1 MIQRNH
7 SSRRLAPMTLIILWS
22 FLSIVWAQ
30 LIVKPE
36 LSNAIIAIQQIFV
49 TDSAN
54 QPQISMDGRNGDLSL
69 NGTLSLLQ
77 YPCTSTSGCV
87 LMLDENGKVILTGA
101 DAWQRT
107 DVTTNLST
115 TGTTFFAKR
124 WGSLTWLDTSANEII
139 FWDPST
145 LTTSDPISMRVGV
158 KTINSTTSSNNKML
172 DVAGS
177 INTRKYG
184 LTLQAPIN
192 PTHKTS
198 YNITNNSIVESE
210 ISRRDTNNE
219 SIRMRI
225 WYNNWFNII
234 SNLIFEWMNPLAHA
248 RLGINTPGYPTRE
261 LDVAG
266 NFHSSQTLTVGS
278 GSSPLFVADTTAQR
292 VAINTTPTDHSFEVK
307 GTTRLWWAVNFAGI
321 ATNRSNTTDG
331 KTSVKLWEI
340 NSLETTP
347 YTYTGM
353 WCKYLSVDAQWHI
366 ILVQWAGSGCGAT
379 PPTNNPTAINGRCG
393 TARITWW
400 WNGQSAYNAYVNGEL
415 CTSGTPTDPY
425 TEVYPDGPI
434 GTASTTIYVNAYRQC
449 EWANGGTTASCYDS
463 TTRRWCFVDDT
474 LVTMADGTT
483 KPIQTIVTGDLLQW
497 SRGIN
502 TVVSVVQYNHSGP
515 IYSFNGGEYF
525 VTEAHPFMTTEG
537 RQSINPEATK
547 ILYPDLEVTTLRP
560 GSIMITDHGE
570 IPLFIIQSKHT
581 IEPVYTFT
589 VDGSHDFYADGYLVH
604 NKRDDA
610 PTAWGN
616 DNP

>member
-22 FLSIVWAQ
+22 FLGIVWAQ
-30 LIVKPE
+30 LTIKPE

-49 TDSAN
+49 TDDN
-54 QPQISMDGRNGDLSL
+54 NIPQIRMGEGEGDLML

-107 DVTTNLST
+107 DVMTHLST

-219 SIRMRI
+219 SVRMRVR
-225 WYNNWFNII
+225 YTPNGSNTLNSNI
-234 SNLIFEWMNPLAHA
+234 IFEWMNPLAHA

-261 LDVAG
+261 LDIAG

-278 GSSPLFVADTTAQR
+278 GSSPLLVADTTAQR
-292 VAINTTPTDHSFEVK
+292 VAINTTPTDHSFEIK
-307 GTTRLWWAVNFAGI
+307 GATRLWWAVNFAGI
-321 ATNRSNTTDG
+321 ATNRSNITDG
-331 KTSVKLWEI
+331 KTSIKLWEI
-340 NSLETTP
+340 RSDETTS

-366 ILVQWAGSGCGAT
+366 ILVQWAGSGCT
-379 PPTNNPTAINGRCG
+379 TNPTNNNPTAVNGVCG
-393 TARITWW
+393 EAEILWW
-400 WNGQSAYNAYVNGEL
+400 WYGSNAYNTYIDGEL
-415 CTSGTPTDPY
+415 CSTGNPTDP
-425 TEVYPDGPI
+425 TSEVYPDGPI
-434 GTASTTIYVNAYRQC
+434 GSASSTIYVYRYRQC
-449 EWANGGTTASCYDS
+449 KWSNGGTTASCSTS

-483 KPIQTIVTGDLLQW
+483 KPIQTIITGNYLQW
-497 SRGIN
+497 SHGIN
-502 TVVSVVQYNHSGP
+502 TVVSTVQYNHSGP
-515 IYSFNGGEYF
+515 IYSFNGGKYF

-547 ILYPDLEVTTLRP
+547 IIYPDLEVSQLAP
-560 GSIMITDHGE
+560 WSIMITDHGK

-604 NKRDDA
+604 NKRE
-610 PTAWGN
+610 
-616 DNP
+616 

>member
-1 MIQRNH
+1 
-7 SSRRLAPMTLIILWS
+7 
-22 FLSIVWAQ
+22 
-30 LIVKPE
+30 
-36 LSNAIIAIQQIFV
+36 
-49 TDSAN
+49 
-54 QPQISMDGRNGDLSL
+54 
-69 NGTLSLLQ
+69 
-77 YPCTSTSGCV
+77 
-87 LMLDENGKVILTGA
+87 MLDENGKAILTGA

-107 DVTTNLST
+107 DVITHLST

-124 WGSLTWLDTSANEII
+124 WGDRTGLDTSAHEII

-172 DVAGS
+172 DVAG
-177 INTRKYG
+177 
-184 LTLQAPIN
+184 PIN
-192 PTHKTS
+192 SRTRLDLMTPLN
-198 YNITNNSIVESE
+198 NIYTNLYPNDEFSTKSFIQSNIYKKE
-210 ISRRDTNNE
+210 DTNQA
-219 SIRMRI
+219 IRLTI
-225 WYNNWFNII
+225 WYKPNAFTILN

-248 RLGINTPGYPTRE
+248 RLGINTPGYPTKE
-261 LDVAG
+261 LDIAG

-278 GSSPLFVADTTAQR
+278 GAYPLLVADTTAQR

-307 GTTRLWWAVNFAGI
+307 GATRLWWAVNFAGI
-321 ATNRSNTTDG
+321 ATNRSTTTDG
-331 KTSVKLWEI
+331 KTSIKLWEI

-353 WCKYLSVDAQWHI
+353 WCKYLSVDAQWRI

-379 PPTNNPTAINGRCG
+379 PPTNNPTAINGICG
-393 TARITWW
+393 DAEILWW

-449 EWANGGTTASCYDS
+449 EWSNGGTTASCYDS

-497 SRGIN
+497 SRGVN

-560 GSIMITDHGE
+560 GSIMISDHGE